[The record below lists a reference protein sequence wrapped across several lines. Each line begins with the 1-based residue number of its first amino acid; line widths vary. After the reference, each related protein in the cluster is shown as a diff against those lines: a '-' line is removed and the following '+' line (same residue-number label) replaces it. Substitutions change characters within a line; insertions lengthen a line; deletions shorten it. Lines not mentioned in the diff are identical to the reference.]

1 MLTGSA
7 CRRAGNG
14 FYKGVQPPIL
24 FIIMLLEQIRLSR
37 PMFQTFERVTKESEN
52 VGDDYHLPTSPITKD
67 EFTLKVNYWS
77 YFNMMDVPQKA
88 SISFHSK
95 ARQMNLIGAMAAIR
109 PYIKGRNYRL
119 ILQHLGNAIERYD
132 TVSTK

>member
-1 MLTGSA
+1 ML
-7 CRRAGNG
+7 
-14 FYKGVQPPIL
+14 I
-24 FIIMLLEQIRLSR
+24 EQIRSSI
-37 PMFQTFERVTKESEN
+37 PMFQTFERVTKESAN
-52 VGDDYHLPTSPITKD
+52 VRDEYHLPTSPITKD
-67 EFTLKVNYWS
+67 EFNLKINYWS

>member
-1 MLTGSA
+1 MYSP
-7 CRRAGNG
+7 
-14 FYKGVQPPIL
+14 VD
-24 FIIMLLEQIRLSR
+24 
-37 PMFQTFERVTKESEN
+37 RVSKDSEN
-52 VGDDYHLPTSPITKD
+52 VGDDYWLSSSPITKD
-67 EFTLKVNYWS
+67 EFASKINYWS

-119 ILQHLGNAIERYD
+119 ILQHLNNAIERYD
-132 TVSTK
+132 AVATK

>member
-1 MLTGSA
+1 
-7 CRRAGNG
+7 
-14 FYKGVQPPIL
+14 
-24 FIIMLLEQIRLSR
+24 MLLEQIRLSR

-52 VGDDYHLPTSPITKD
+52 VGDEYWLSSSPINK
-67 EFTLKVNYWS
+67 EQFTAKINYWS

-95 ARQMNLIGAMAAIR
+95 ARQMNLLGAMAAIR

-119 ILQHLGNAIERYD
+119 IMQHLGNAIER
-132 TVSTK
+132 VNNCG

>member
-1 MLTGSA
+1 
-7 CRRAGNG
+7 
-14 FYKGVQPPIL
+14 
-24 FIIMLLEQIRLSR
+24 MLLEQIRSSR
-37 PMFQTFERVTKESEN
+37 PMFQIFERVTKESAN
-52 VGDDYHLPTSPITKD
+52 VGDEYHLPTSPITKD
-67 EFTLKVNYWS
+67 EFASKINYWS

-119 ILQHLGNAIERYD
+119 ILQHLDNAIER
-132 TVSTK
+132 VNNCG